1 MKLSVAPKNPVYNG
15 CRYTQPETE
24 RMLGLAAAGIDPA
37 SDRYL
42 LQRHPPE
49 GIRQRIWKLRRK
61 DPARWA
67 AEMAA
72 RIGLPVPPWPEAE
85 EAPGPASEP
94 DPVQE
99 PEVIQV
105 TADPRPVCTIGP
117 SADFI
122 PADLRPR
129 RSLIMAAM
137 QKQWLTKIGKWP
149 AS

>member
-1 MKLSVAPKNPVYNG
+1 MKSSVAPKNPVCNG

-72 RIGLPVPPWPEAE
+72 RVGLPVPPWPEAE
-85 EAPGPASEP
+85 ETPEPASEP
-94 DPVQE
+94 ESAPE
-99 PEVIQV
+99 PEIVEAAP
-105 TADPRPVCTIGP
+105 TGLIGP
-117 SADFI
+117 SADVI